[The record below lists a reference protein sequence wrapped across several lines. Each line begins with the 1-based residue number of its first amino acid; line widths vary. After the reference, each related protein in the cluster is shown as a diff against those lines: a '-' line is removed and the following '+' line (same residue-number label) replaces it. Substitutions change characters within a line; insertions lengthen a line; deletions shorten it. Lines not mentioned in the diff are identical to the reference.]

1 MARLTVYDLSVIPLF
16 LLMGQF
22 ATQGG
27 LSRALFQAAAAFVG
41 HIRGG
46 LAMASV
52 LAAGAFGAVCGSS
65 VATSATITQVAYPQM
80 KRHGYHGRFSTATL
94 AASGTLGILIPP
106 SVPLVVYAILTE
118 QNIAKL
124 FAAAMVPGL
133 IAMFGYLVV
142 VGLVARRHPEQ
153 APPSEPRAVARALA
167 RAAGDLAD
175 RADLPASSSAA
186 STAACSRPPRARRS
200 GAVATFV
207 AALGAARTR
216 PGKASA
222 AASSAPPRRSAMVFM
237 IFLGADM
244 INASLALTAMPAA
257 VADWVGHLPVAPLV
271 IVGAVLVLYIILG
284 GVMDELSMMLLTIP
298 VIFPAIMQLPLMG
311 LAPESKAI
319 WFGILVLMTVSFG
332 LIAPPVGLN
341 VYVVNGIAQGRAD
354 ERDLQ
359 GRDALPGLG
368 PGAHAAAAAVPGAE
382 PGPGAAAVQVASPHP
397 HPPPSEDTM
406 TTLRARFG
414 RPLRLAVI
422 GGGPDSWIGQ
432 MHRGAAE
439 MDGWFRTTAG
449 VFSSDPARSRAAGA
463 QLGLDPARSYG
474 DVAEMLQAEGG
485 RADGIDAVAIMTP
498 NDTHYPYAAAALDAG
513 LDVVCDKPVTHDY
526 AQALRPGGA
535 HARARA
541 PVRHR
546 PRLLGLPDDA
556 PRPPA
561 GARRRARRRAAG
573 AGGVHPERPGR
584 RASKTARGTTACAG
598 CSTPRAAARRW

>member
-1 MARLTVYDLSVIPLF
+1 MTPSAIGLAMFGGMLLLMAVRVPIAAAMFVPGALGYWAMTNELTLLNQLKGSAVARLTVYDLSVIPLF

-106 SVPLVVYAILTE
+106 SVPLVVYGILTE

-133 IAMFGYLVV
+133 IAMFGYLGV
-142 VGLVARRHPEQ
+142 VGLIARRHPEQ
-153 APPSEPRAVARALA
+153 APPSDALPWPERWRALLA
-167 RAAGDLAD
+167 IWPIVLIFLLVFGGIYTGLFSPTEGAAV
-175 RADLPASSSAA
+175 
-186 STAACSRPPRARRS
+186 
-200 GAVATFV
+200 GAVGTFV
-207 AALGAARTR
+207 AALGQRELSWA
-216 PGKASA
+216 GI
-222 AASSAPPRRSAMVFM
+222 RRSFIGTAETSAMVFM

-257 VADWVGHLPVAPLV
+257 VANWVGHLPVAPLA

-311 LAPESKAI
+311 LAQEPKAI

-341 VYVVNGIAQGRAD
+341 VYVVNGIAKDVPMNETYKGVMPFLAW
-354 ERDLQ
+354 DLV
-359 GRDALPGLG
+359 RMVLLLLF
-368 PGAHAAAAAVPGAE
+368 
-382 PGPGAAAVQVASPHP
+382 
-397 HPPPSEDTM
+397 PS
-406 TTLRARFG
+406 L
-414 RPLRLAVI
+414 
-422 GGGPDSWIGQ
+422 S
-432 MHRGAAE
+432 
-439 MDGWFRTTAG
+439 
-449 VFSSDPARSRAAGA
+449 
-463 QLGLDPARSYG
+463 LGLVQWLY
-474 DVAEMLQAEGG
+474 
-485 RADGIDAVAIMTP
+485 
-498 NDTHYPYAAAALDAG
+498 
-513 LDVVCDKPVTHDY
+513 K
-526 AQALRPGGA
+526 
-535 HARARA
+535 
-541 PVRHR
+541 
-546 PRLLGLPDDA
+546 
-556 PRPPA
+556 
-561 GARRRARRRAAG
+561 
-573 AGGVHPERPGR
+573 
-584 RASKTARGTTACAG
+584 
-598 CSTPRAAARRW
+598 